1 MAWASSEMAPVLA
14 RSTVPWGGVRCRD
27 QATLATLPCLS
38 VRGFHPRASVSQLC
52 WLELRV
58 ALACEVR
65 ASPVPRTGVKA
76 GWWDGHSHDRGDSAH
91 LLQYS
96 VNIVLQ
102 YSFSG
107 VLYQYSVTLP
117 ITARHTELF
126 GRALDR
132 RTCTMEAQASTSN
145 FEAIRA
151 LHLADKSLG
160 ADKLIA
166 KLKQQRPDLKVSAS
180 EVRATLRSL
189 RRQAKEEAAAAE
201 ARTIALREALL
212 GAGPSS
218 GAGQS
223 SSSGPSQS

>member
-1 MAWASSEMAPVLA
+1 MAPVLA
-14 RSTVPWGGVRCRD
+14 RSTVPREGVRCRD
-27 QATLATLPCLS
+27 QATLATLPSVS

-76 GWWDGHSHDRGDSAH
+76 GSGGMDTPTTGVTPHTC
-91 LLQYS
+91 YS
-96 VNIVLQ
+96 IPLTSCCSIRLVEW
-102 YSFSG
+102 ST
-107 VLYQYSVTLP
+107 LYQYSVTLP

-218 GAGQS
+218 GAWQS
-223 SSSGPSQS
+223 SSSGSSQP

>member
-1 MAWASSEMAPVLA
+1 MDTP
-14 RSTVPWGGVRCRD
+14 T
-27 QATLATLPCLS
+27 
-38 VRGFHPRASVSQLC
+38 
-52 WLELRV
+52 
-58 ALACEVR
+58 
-65 ASPVPRTGVKA
+65 TGVTPHTCCSIPLTSCCSIPLEVYCSSTPLHFPLLP
-76 GWWDGHSHDRGDSAH
+76 GTRNFRSSVGPSHVPPR
-91 LLQYS
+91 
-96 VNIVLQ
+96 
-102 YSFSG
+102 
-107 VLYQYSVTLP
+107 
-117 ITARHTELF
+117 
-126 GRALDR
+126 
-132 RTCTMEAQASTSN
+132 TMEAQAATSN

-223 SSSGPSQS
+223 SSRGSSHSRSRAESVPPA

>member
-1 MAWASSEMAPVLA
+1 MRARGSMTTDRPVA
-14 RSTVPWGGVRCRD
+14 RRLSTCSKAFVH
-27 QATLATLPCLS
+27 LPLLP
-38 VRGFHPRASVSQLC
+38 PRHR
-52 WLELRV
+52 ER
-58 ALACEVR
+58 
-65 ASPVPRTGVKA
+65 
-76 GWWDGHSHDRGDSAH
+76 
-91 LLQYS
+91 
-96 VNIVLQ
+96 
-102 YSFSG
+102 
-107 VLYQYSVTLP
+107 
-117 ITARHTELF
+117 F
-126 GRALDR
+126 GRALDCR
-132 RTCTMEAQASTSN
+132 SCTMEAQATTSN

-218 GAGQS
+218 GAWQS
-223 SSSGPSQS
+223 SSSGSSQP